1 MFIWLLFAL
10 GATQNDKLEALPLW
24 FQGGHSIGSQ
34 GNGTVYSIDV
44 LGNEKVLY
52 SFAGPPDG
60 SGPFGNP
67 DLLNVNGTLY
77 GTTHD
82 GGTPHEGTVFTVTTS
97 GQEAV
102 LYDFKGHPDGAAPRS
117 GLIDVK
123 GTLYGTT
130 FYGGAYTGE
139 CRSSVGCGTVFS
151 IIPRR

>member
-102 LYDFKGHPDGAAPRS
+102 LYSFKYPVKGHADGTHPDSA
-117 GLIDVK
+117 LINAN

-130 FYGGAYTGE
+130 DTGGAN
-139 CRSSVGCGTVFS
+139 GCGTVFKLK
-151 IIPRR
+151 P